1 MLLLRLTERQSKAL
15 FFIVSIL
22 FQCILWENVT
32 VTNDSTNAGR
42 RKFLVGSTS
51 VAGVAGVA
59 GVSVPFVG
67 SWNPSAKARAAG
79 APVRIDIGGL
89 QAGEMLGPI
98 PAWRGRPIFV
108 IKRSEDALNALNE
121 SPGRLTDPNSEEL
134 EQPTYAQNEFRSRRP
149 DVMVLVGL
157 CPHLFCSPTPHIELK
172 PEPFDTDWRGGF
184 FCPCH
189 GSRFDLAG
197 RVYSGSPASRN
208 MQVPPHSFE
217 GDDVLVIGVD
227 EETTA

>member
-1 MLLLRLTERQSKAL
+1 MTD
-15 FFIVSIL
+15 
-22 FQCILWENVT
+22 
-32 VTNDSTNAGR
+32 DSANAGR
-42 RKFLVGSTS
+42 RRFLVGSTS
-51 VAGVAGVA
+51 VVGAAGVVGAA
-59 GVSVPFVG
+59 VPFVG

-79 APVRIDIGGL
+79 APVRIDISRL

-98 PAWRGRPIFV
+98 PAWRGRPIFI
-108 IKRSEDALNALNE
+108 IKRSEEILSALNE
-121 SPGRLTDPNSEEL
+121 DPGRLTDPDS
-134 EQPTYAQNEFRSRRP
+134 EQPEQPEYAQNETRSRTP

-172 PEPFDTDWRGGF
+172 PEPFDTEWRGGF

-197 RVYSGSPASRN
+197 RVYSGSPSSRN
-208 MQVPPHSFE
+208 MEVPPYSFE
-217 GDDVLVIGVD
+217 GDNVLVIGID